1 MGDATLAQ
9 NSISCLLEAS
19 MCDGFEVGVIT
30 VFLNEAV
37 AGREF
42 LDLFFPLHKI
52 FLMKEDMVGM
62 E

>member
-1 MGDATLAQ
+1 
-9 NSISCLLEAS
+9 

-42 LDLFFPLHKI
+42 IDLFFPLHKI